1 LLPIAVESLTKDFG
15 PVRAV
20 DDLCFTVSPGRVVG
34 FLGPNGSGKTTTLRA
49 LLGLVHPTRGQAL
62 IGGRAY
68 QDLPHPARQLGAVL
82 EARAFNPGRTARD
95 HLRVVCTEA
104 RLPRQRIDEV
114 LALVGLEA
122 AADRRAGGFSLGMGQ
137 RLSLAAALLGDP
149 AVLILDEPVNGL
161 DPSGIR
167 WLRSLLRSLAAE
179 GRTVLLSSHLLAEV
193 EQTVDEVIIVDRGRL
208 VCQRPV
214 GELRTETS
222 SLEDAFFALTSHRE
236 LV

>member
-1 LLPIAVESLTKDFG
+1 MLPISVESLTKDFG
-15 PVRAV
+15 RVRAV
-20 DDLCFTVSPGRVVG
+20 DDLSFTVEPGRVVG

-49 LLGLVHPTRGQAL
+49 LLGLVRPTHGRAL
-62 IGGRAY
+62 VGGRAY
-68 QDLPHPARQLGAVL
+68 RDLANPARDVGAVL

-95 HLRVVCTEA
+95 HLRVVCAEA
-104 RLPRQRIDEV
+104 RLPRRRVDEV
-114 LALVGLEA
+114 LALVGLDD

-149 AVLILDEPVNGL
+149 GVLILDEPVNGL

-214 GELRTETS
+214 EELRTETA
-222 SLEDAFFALTSHRE
+222 SLEDAFFALTNQEE

>member
-1 LLPIAVESLTKDFG
+1 MLPISVESLSKDFG

-20 DDLCFTVSPGRVVG
+20 DDLSFTVVPGQVVG

-49 LLGLVHPTRGQAL
+49 LLGLVRPTLGRAL
-62 IGGRAY
+62 IGGRPYAE
-68 QDLPHPARQLGAVL
+68 LPHPARQVGAVL

-95 HLRVVCTEA
+95 HLRVACTEA
-104 RLPRQRIDEV
+104 RVPQRRVDEV
-114 LALVGLEA
+114 LELVGLEQ

-149 AVLILDEPVNGL
+149 GVLILDEPVNGL

-167 WLRSLLRSLAAE
+167 WLRALLRSLAAE
-179 GRTVLLSSHLLAEV
+179 SRTVLLSSHLLAEV

-208 VCQRPV
+208 VGRHQV
-214 GELRTETS
+214 GAV
-222 SLEDAFFALTSHRE
+222 SLEELFFAVTSQKAAA
-236 LV
+236 